1 MKALSQRAIEELVS
15 RSIKATSPILLP
27 FEKDEEDADGF
38 NMAVVFPIMVRA
50 GGFMVASPS
59 SPIAQA
65 ALEAVDCGLENIEPA
80 VYHGTL
86 QLETTRGRRLGEA
99 DAILVDFPWAAA
111 TAFSPSSA
119 MKSLPPGEAKAI
131 QFTKDNA
138 LGRPTRQST
147 EELATRWIGSTL
159 DEETAQ
165 EYLTGEELE
174 PVEEPES
181 HPPGAEAAS
190 ADVVQALQ
198 QRILELERQVQT
210 PQTGTTVLEAKPK
223 APALLNLPAT
233 TPGTIDW
240 SKLQQLAGSPPP
252 RVGKQEATRPLRPK
266 SMAFDHVLADVEK
279 EADEIQT
286 GEEGLDLVA
295 QDGDALSKVMM
306 GQLRQNQL
314 LLQKLL
320 GPRHQD
326 PVLGALSGSSGS
338 DSGSANSGV
347 KGCLARDAFIRAMT
361 DLQKV
366 AAVTQ
371 ANAAKELG
379 LSEEKI
385 DGNLMK
391 KYVERR
397 IPIGDNKMVGYIAF
411 MMAEAWMVG
420 WEAENVQMLGMV
432 SKVLYFLEQTSLD
445 GGKMQLS
452 WLLTGMAEPP
462 FNLYSNNRRRVGL
475 QPFCRLCHPTW
486 VAANLSYVRDLDIL
500 ESKMLTMGKP
510 SKALQQQEE
519 AEPEDAARP
528 KRRVRPPKGKG
539 KKGGEQDEAPA

>member
-15 RSIKATSPILLP
+15 KSTKATSPILLP
-27 FEKDEEDADGF
+27 FEKDEEDVDGF

-119 MKSLPPGEAKAI
+119 MKSLPPGEVKAI

-138 LGRPTRQST
+138 LGRPTRQSA
-147 EELATRWIGSTL
+147 EDLAARWIGSTL

-181 HPPGAEAAS
+181 QPPGAEVS

-252 RVGKQEATRPLRPK
+252 RVGKQEAARPLRPK
-266 SMAFDHVLADVEK
+266 SMAFDQHRVGQRKRQQWRERMSGSRRLHPCNDRFAEGGCRHPSECCK
-279 EADEIQT
+279 RT
-286 GEEGLDLVA
+286 GAVGGEDRRQSHEEVRGTPHPNRGQ
-295 QDGDALSKVMM
+295 QDG
-306 GQLRQNQL
+306 
-314 LLQKLL
+314 
-320 GPRHQD
+320 
-326 PVLGALSGSSGS
+326 
-338 DSGSANSGV
+338 
-347 KGCLARDAFIRAMT
+347 
-361 DLQKV
+361 
-366 AAVTQ
+366 
-371 ANAAKELG
+371 G
-379 LSEEKI
+379 L
-385 DGNLMK
+385 
-391 KYVERR
+391 
-397 IPIGDNKMVGYIAF
+397 
-411 MMAEAWMVG
+411 
-420 WEAENVQMLGMV
+420 
-432 SKVLYFLEQTSLD
+432 
-445 GGKMQLS
+445 
-452 WLLTGMAEPP
+452 
-462 FNLYSNNRRRVGL
+462 
-475 QPFCRLCHPTW
+475 CRL
-486 VAANLSYVRDLDIL
+486 
-500 ESKMLTMGKP
+500 
-510 SKALQQQEE
+510 
-519 AEPEDAARP
+519 
-528 KRRVRPPKGKG
+528 
-539 KKGGEQDEAPA
+539 